1 MEEKKENIVVSNI
14 ESVLHSSMIP
24 YAEHVILE
32 RALPRVE
39 DGLKPVQRRILYA
52 MNELGLTPDKPHK
65 KSARVVGECLAKY
78 HPHGD
83 SSVYDAMVRLAQ
95 PFNMRMTLVDGQGNF
110 GSVDGD
116 GAAAMRY
123 TEARLNNLALEMLK
137 DLDKET
143 VDWENNFDDSLKEPK
158 TLPGR
163 FPNILV
169 NGAMGIAVGLATN
182 IPPHNLG
189 EVIDGAVAY
198 INNPKIKLADMMK
211 IVRGPDFP
219 TGGYIIAG
227 DELEKAYETGKGKIL
242 IRSKL
247 RVEQESPTKQN
258 IVVDEI
264 PYQVNK
270 SALIQ
275 KIGQLMVDKKEEF
288 GGINDVVDESDRH
301 GMRIVIKL
309 RKDVDAKD
317 VLDLLYKNTS
327 LQVSYGINMVMIADG
342 KPQQLGLLDI
352 FKYYTEYQK
361 QVVLR
366 RTKYDLSKAK
376 VRHEIVSG
384 LIIAVTDIDRV
395 IQIIKK
401 SPDTATAKQNLRK
414 EYNLSD
420 VQAQAILD
428 LKLSRLTRL
437 EIDNLKEELR
447 QLELLIKELTAI
459 IESKK
464 RLNEVVIDEITS
476 IKKKYKDARKTEILS
491 SIEDNKIE
499 RFDDEKP
506 VENLIIGYSGK
517 NLIRKVT
524 VMSYSRSK
532 TDTPSPA
539 ETFLFSVKATNKD
552 VLYAFTNKGNLF
564 RLIPDQIAEA
574 RGAGQGGV
582 TFKSLFSEALKDEEP
597 VAFFVAENGNI
608 SGKVLSFTAQGAVK
622 ATDWQDLQF
631 SRTSCQAIKLK
642 DGDSVINVEQ
652 LDESKDLFFVTNKGI
667 CLRAENSV
675 PIQGRVAGGVK
686 GIELSGDDFVVYASL
701 IDDDTD
707 TEAVVVTSFGTFK
720 KVLTGT
726 ITKTS
731 RARKGVK
738 IVDLGDERLNE
749 CVVYSKAF
757 KQTDKALFTVVDRL
771 GTICHIELSDIMQ
784 DSRTTKGK
792 LVSKIGAC
800 QPQVVY
806 CVRR

>member
-1 MEEKKENIVVSNI
+1 MENKKENIVISNI

-83 SSVYDAMVRLAQ
+83 SSVYEAMVRLAQ

-123 TEARLNNLALEMLK
+123 TEAKLNNLALEMLK
-137 DLDKET
+137 DLDKDT

-158 TLPGR
+158 TLPSR
-163 FPNILV
+163 FPNVLV
-169 NGAMGIAVGLATN
+169 NGGMGIAVGLATN

-189 EVIDGAVAY
+189 EVIDGAIAY
-198 INNPKIKLADMMK
+198 INNPRIKLSEMMK
-211 IVRGPDFP
+211 YVPGPDFP
-219 TGGYIIAG
+219 TGGFIIAG

-247 RVEQESPTKQN
+247 RVEQDSPTKQS

-264 PYQVNK
+264 PFQVNK
-270 SALIQ
+270 ASLIQ

-288 GGINDVVDESDRH
+288 GGISDVVDESDRH

-309 RKDVDAKD
+309 KKDVDASD
-317 VLDLLYKNTS
+317 VLDLLYKNTN
-327 LQVSYGINMVMIADG
+327 LQVSYGINLVMIADG

-366 RTKYDLSKAK
+366 RTKFDLSKAK
-376 VRHEIVSG
+376 LRHEIVSG

-414 EYNLSD
+414 QYDLSD

-428 LKLSRLTRL
+428 LKLSRLTKL
-437 EIDNLKEELR
+437 EIENLKEELR
-447 QLELLIKELTAI
+447 QLEQLIKELTHI

-464 RLNEVVIDEITS
+464 RLNEVVVSEMTAT
-476 IKKKYKDARKTEILS
+476 KKRFKEARKTTILS
-491 SIEDNKIE
+491 SIEETKVA

-517 NLIRKVT
+517 GLVRKVT

-539 ETFLFSVKATNKD
+539 EIFKFSVKATNKD

-564 RLIPDQIAEA
+564 RLLPDNMPEA

-582 TFKSLFSEALKDEEP
+582 TFNALFNQALKDEVP
-597 VAFFVAENGNI
+597 VAFFVAENGEI
-608 SGKVLSFTAQGAVK
+608 QGKVLIFTKQGVIK
-622 ATDWQDLQF
+622 ATDWQDF
-631 SRTSCQAIKLK
+631 AYSKASCQAIKLK
-642 DGDSVINVEQ
+642 DDDEVLAVEQ
-652 LDESKDLFFVTNKGI
+652 LDENKDLFFVTEKGI

-675 PIQGRVAGGVK
+675 PVQGRIAGGVK
-686 GIELSGDDFVVYASL
+686 GIDLAENDFVIYAGL
-701 IDDDTD
+701 IDDDLD
-707 TEAVVVTSFGTFK
+707 TEVIITTSFGTFK

-738 IVDLGDERLNE
+738 IADLGDEKLNE
-749 CVVYSKAF
+749 CVVFAKCQ
-757 KQTDKALFTVVDRL
+757 KQVDKALLTVIDRI
-771 GTICHIELSDIMQ
+771 GAIYHISTDDVSQ
-784 DSRTTKGK
+784 DSRTTKGR

-800 QPQVVY
+800 QPLIVY
-806 CVRR
+806 YVRR

>member
-1 MEEKKENIVVSNI
+1 MENKKENIVISNI
-14 ESVLHSSMIP
+14 ENVLHSSMIP

-83 SSVYDAMVRLAQ
+83 SSVYEAMVRLAQ

-123 TEARLNNLALEMLK
+123 TEAKLNNLALEMLK
-137 DLDKET
+137 DLDKDT

-158 TLPGR
+158 TLPSR
-163 FPNILV
+163 FPNVLV
-169 NGAMGIAVGLATN
+169 NGGMGIAVGLATN

-189 EVIDGAVAY
+189 EVIDGAIAY
-198 INNPKIKLADMMK
+198 INNPRIKLSEMMK
-211 IVRGPDFP
+211 YVPGPDFP
-219 TGGYIIAG
+219 TGGFIIAG

-247 RVEQESPTKQN
+247 RVEQDSPTKQS

-264 PYQVNK
+264 PFQVNK
-270 SALIQ
+270 ASLIQ

-288 GGINDVVDESDRH
+288 GGISDVVDESDRH

-309 RKDVDAKD
+309 KKDVDASD
-317 VLDLLYKNTS
+317 VLDLLYKNTN
-327 LQVSYGINMVMIADG
+327 LQVSYGINLVMIADG

-366 RTKYDLSKAK
+366 RTKFDLSKAK
-376 VRHEIVSG
+376 LRHEIVSG

-414 EYNLSD
+414 QYDLSD

-437 EIDNLKEELR
+437 EIENLKEELK
-447 QLELLIKELTAI
+447 QLEQLIKELTAI

-464 RLNEVVIDEITS
+464 RLNEVVVSEMTATKKTFKEI
-476 IKKKYKDARKTEILS
+476 RKTTILTS
-491 SIEDNKIE
+491 VEETKVA

-506 VENLIIGYSGK
+506 
-517 NLIRKVT
+517 
-524 VMSYSRSK
+524 
-532 TDTPSPA
+532 
-539 ETFLFSVKATNKD
+539 
-552 VLYAFTNKGNLF
+552 
-564 RLIPDQIAEA
+564 
-574 RGAGQGGV
+574 
-582 TFKSLFSEALKDEEP
+582 
-597 VAFFVAENGNI
+597 
-608 SGKVLSFTAQGAVK
+608 
-622 ATDWQDLQF
+622 
-631 SRTSCQAIKLK
+631 
-642 DGDSVINVEQ
+642 
-652 LDESKDLFFVTNKGI
+652 
-667 CLRAENSV
+667 
-675 PIQGRVAGGVK
+675 
-686 GIELSGDDFVVYASL
+686 
-701 IDDDTD
+701 
-707 TEAVVVTSFGTFK
+707 
-720 KVLTGT
+720 
-726 ITKTS
+726 
-731 RARKGVK
+731 
-738 IVDLGDERLNE
+738 
-749 CVVYSKAF
+749 
-757 KQTDKALFTVVDRL
+757 
-771 GTICHIELSDIMQ
+771 
-784 DSRTTKGK
+784 
-792 LVSKIGAC
+792 
-800 QPQVVY
+800 
-806 CVRR
+806 

>member
-1 MEEKKENIVVSNI
+1 MENKKENIVISNI
-14 ESVLHSSMIP
+14 ENVLHSSMIP

-39 DGLKPVQRRILYA
+39 DGLKRVQRRLLYA

-83 SSVYDAMVRLAQ
+83 SSVYEAMVRLAQ

-123 TEARLNNLALEMLK
+123 TEAKLNNLALEMLK
-137 DLDKET
+137 DLDKDT

-158 TLPGR
+158 TLPSR
-163 FPNILV
+163 FPNVLV
-169 NGAMGIAVGLATN
+169 NGGMGIAVGLATN

-189 EVIDGAVAY
+189 EVIDGAIAY
-198 INNPKIKLADMMK
+198 INNPRIKLSEMMK
-211 IVRGPDFP
+211 YVPGPDFP
-219 TGGYIIAG
+219 TGGFIIAG

-247 RVEQESPTKQN
+247 RVEQDSPTKQS

-264 PYQVNK
+264 PFQVNK
-270 SALIQ
+270 ASLIQ

-288 GGINDVVDESDRH
+288 GGISDVVDESDRH

-309 RKDVDAKD
+309 KKDVDASD
-317 VLDLLYKNTS
+317 VLDLLYKNTN
-327 LQVSYGINMVMIADG
+327 LQVSYGINLVMIADG
-342 KPQQLGLLDI
+342 KPQQLGLLDV
-352 FKYYTEYQK
+352 FRYYTEYQK

-366 RTKYDLSKAK
+366 RTKFDLSKAK
-376 VRHEIVSG
+376 LRHEIVSG

-414 EYNLSD
+414 QYDLSD

-428 LKLSRLTRL
+428 LKLSRLTKL
-437 EIDNLKEELR
+437 EIENLKEELR
-447 QLELLIKELTAI
+447 QLEQLIKELTHI

-464 RLNEVVIDEITS
+464 RLNEVVVSEMTAT
-476 IKKKYKDARKTEILS
+476 KKRFKESRKTTILS
-491 SIEDNKIE
+491 SIEETKVA

-517 NLIRKVT
+517 GLVRKVT

-539 ETFLFSVKATNKD
+539 EIFKFSVKATNKD

-564 RLIPDQIAEA
+564 RLLPDNMPEA

-582 TFKSLFSEALKDEEP
+582 TFNALFNQALKDEVP
-597 VAFFVAENGNI
+597 VAFFVAENGEI
-608 SGKVLSFTAQGAVK
+608 QGKVLIFTKQGVIK
-622 ATDWQDLQF
+622 ATDWQDF
-631 SRTSCQAIKLK
+631 AYSKASCQAIKLK
-642 DGDSVINVEQ
+642 DDDEVLTVEQ
-652 LDESKDLFFVTNKGI
+652 LDENKDLFFVTEKGI

-675 PIQGRVAGGVK
+675 PVQGRIAGGVK
-686 GIELSGDDFVVYASL
+686 GIDLAENDFVIYAGL
-701 IDDDTD
+701 IDDDLD
-707 TEAVVVTSFGTFK
+707 TEVIITTSFGTFK

-738 IVDLGDERLNE
+738 IADLGDEKLNE
-749 CVVYSKAF
+749 CVVFAKCQ
-757 KQTDKALFTVVDRL
+757 KQVDKALLTVIDRI
-771 GTICHIELSDIMQ
+771 GAIYHISTDDVSQ
-784 DSRTTKGK
+784 DSRTTKGR

-800 QPQVVY
+800 QPLIVY
-806 CVRR
+806 YVRR